1 MKRKQAMREF
11 FYFLSYAVA
20 GFIGCAVAFFLSLQL
35 LTPVFSEDPPGG
47 KPPAKP
53 EKSEEKKSFLK
64 TIGGVSKDI
73 KDFGRIFKDLMS
85 ESFGGK
91 KESHSQVKPPVKT
104 NPSPPSPDPSSP
116 PQLEGFERPR
126 EEVGPLP
133 EEPPPQG
140 QEFQGGGVSPA
151 ESQVEALEEAQ
162 RGPVEETL
170 PPQPSGA
177 ENIPGGELSGEP
189 VENQNMAPPQEMEDR
204 PEREFPPEPE
214 GIQEGESQSSGGE
227 EYKPLPPEEE
237 SAPISGSLLKLKSYM
252 EPFLYDPSSKRRN
265 PFEDP
270 SQKQLE
276 DSAQKKIPTVGRR
289 TPLEQYPLK
298 DIELKGII
306 WNVST
311 PKALFKLP
319 SGQDFYTLLQGDRV
333 GKYGVIKEIR
343 EDEVEIEETI
353 VKGDGVEQLEEKRK
367 KIKKMNR
374 LKL

>member
-1 MKRKQAMREF
+1 MKRKRAMREF

-35 LTPVFSEDPPGG
+35 LTPVFSEDPPEE

-53 EKSEEKKSFLK
+53 ESSEGKKSLLK
-64 TIGGVSKDI
+64 TIGGVSEDVKS
-73 KDFGRIFKDLMS
+73 FGKILKDLMS

-91 KESHSQVKPPVKT
+91 KESPPQAKPPVET
-104 NPSPPSPDPSSP
+104 NPPSPPPEPPPSPPPEPPSP

-126 EEVGPLP
+126 EEVTLP

-140 QEFQGGGVSPA
+140 QEFQDDGVSQG
-151 ESQVEALEEAQ
+151 ESQVEAFKEAQ
-162 RGPVEETL
+162 QEPVEEVL
-170 PPQPSGA
+170 PTEPGGT
-177 ENIPGGELSGEP
+177 EEIPGGE
-189 VENQNMAPPQEMEDR
+189 
-204 PEREFPPEPE
+204 
-214 GIQEGESQSSGGE
+214 
-227 EYKPLPPEEE
+227 EYSDSPLPPEEE

-252 EPFLYDPSSKRRN
+252 EPFLYDPSAKRRN

-276 DSAQKKIPTVGRR
+276 DSAQKKIPSLGRR
-289 TPLEQYPLK
+289 TPLERYPLK

-319 SGQDFYTLLQGDRV
+319 GGQDFYTLLQGDRV